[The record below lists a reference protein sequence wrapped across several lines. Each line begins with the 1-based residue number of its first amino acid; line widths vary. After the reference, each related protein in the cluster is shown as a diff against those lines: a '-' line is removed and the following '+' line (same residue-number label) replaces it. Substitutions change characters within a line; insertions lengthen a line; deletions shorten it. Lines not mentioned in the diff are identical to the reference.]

1 MPGDSLISVGDA
13 QERLQEVRP
22 ALGRERV
29 PVASALGRT
38 LAEPLSTPIP
48 LPPFDRAAMDGY
60 AVRAADVAAGA
71 VLPVAGRTLA
81 GDSPGRLAPG
91 RAWRV
96 FTGAPIPANADSVV
110 EQEAVRG
117 GAGGVVFGRPVPV
130 GRNIM
135 RQGHERLAGATV
147 AAVGDRLTVAH
158 LGLLASA
165 GIDDMLVWA
174 RPRVAVVEVGSE
186 LAPAGAALGPGHIY
200 GVHRVW
206 IPAAVAEWGGQVVSV
221 VHVPDDRADIG
232 RAVDNALGVADL
244 VLTTGGVS
252 VGDADFLPD
261 VLAELATPLFW
272 RVAMHPGRAVAA
284 ARRRD
289 RLIVALSGNP
299 GAAYLSAMVLVAP
312 WWAYVHGG
320 RLVGRQSVEPLIG
333 GFPRPTREPRYLSVR
348 RVPGGVAADLPT
360 GADVLTSYLHADG
373 LAIVPAGA
381 PVVPSGTAVSYWET
395 PGVGGMSPRWMA
407 APV

>member
-1 MPGDSLISVGDA
+1 MISVGDA
-13 QERLQEVRP
+13 QARLQEVRP

-38 LAEPLSTPIP
+38 LAEPLATPFP

-60 AVRAADVAAGA
+60 AVRAADVTAGV

-81 GDSPGRLAPG
+81 GDPPGQLAPG
-91 RAWRV
+91 CAWRI
-96 FTGAPIPANADSVV
+96 FTGAPIPADADTVV
-110 EQEAVRG
+110 EQEAVRVTAD
-117 GAGGVVFGRPVPV
+117 GAAFARPAPL

-135 RQGHERLAGATV
+135 RQGHERVAGSMV
-147 AAVGDRLTVAH
+147 AAEGDRLTVAH
-158 LGLLASA
+158 LGLLASV
-165 GIDDMLVWA
+165 GIADTVVWT

-186 LAPAGAALGPGHIY
+186 LMSAGAVLGPGHIY

-221 VHVPDDRADIG
+221 VHAPDDRGAIA
-232 RAVDNALGVADL
+232 RAVDDALEVADL

-252 VGDADFLPD
+252 VGDADFLPE

-284 ARRRD
+284 ACRRD

-320 RLVGRQSVEPLIG
+320 RLVERQSIEPLVG
-333 GFPRPTREPRYLSVR
+333 GFPRPTREPRYLAVR
-348 RVPGGVAADLPT
+348 RVLGGVAADLPT
-360 GADVLTSYLHADG
+360 GADVLTSYLYADG
-373 LAIVPAGA
+373 LAIVPAGS
-381 PVVPSGTAVSYWET
+381 PVVPSGTAVSYWEM
-395 PGVGGMSPRWMA
+395 PGVGGMTPRWMA
-407 APV
+407 AKR